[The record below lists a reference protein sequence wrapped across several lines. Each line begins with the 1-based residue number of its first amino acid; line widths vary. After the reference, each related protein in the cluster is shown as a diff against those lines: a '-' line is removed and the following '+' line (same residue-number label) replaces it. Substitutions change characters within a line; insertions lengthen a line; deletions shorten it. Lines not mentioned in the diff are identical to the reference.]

1 MLIVDGSNGLVI
13 VNPTAAR
20 LAGYGRRLKD
30 MAKEVRALARLRDVP
45 ANTRDGQR
53 VTLQLNLELPRE
65 MEQAAEAGAEGIG
78 LLRTEFLYM
87 NRPDLPDE
95 EEQYRTLAD
104 IVRAMGGRPV
114 TVRTLD
120 VGGEK
125 LATSL
130 GEQIGESVNPALG
143 LRAIRLSL
151 REPQLLRPQL
161 AAMLRAGV
169 HGERESTAELQS
181 LLRTSYAVFCL

>member
-1 MLIVDGSNGLVI
+1 MRISDWSS
-13 VNPTAAR
+13 
-20 LAGYGRRLKD
+20 
-30 MAKEVRALARLRDVP
+30 DVCSSDL
-45 ANTRDGQR
+45 DGQR

-114 TVRTLD
+114 TVRKLD

-125 LATSL
+125 PATSL
-130 GEQIGESVNPALG
+130 DEQLGESVTTAIG
-143 LRAIRLSL
+143 LRAIPLSL
-151 REPQLLRPQL
+151 REQQLLLPQL
-161 AAMLRAGV
+161 AATLRSAQQGP
-169 HGERESTAELQS
+169 LPI
-181 LLRTSYAVFCL
+181 LRPTHPT

>member
-1 MLIVDGSNGLVI
+1 MARSLGLPAVVGVPGLLPTVRSGDMLIVDGSNGLVI

-65 MEQAAEAGAEGIG
+65 LEQAAEAGAEGIG

-87 NRPDLPDE
+87 NRDRKSVVEGKSGLGRVE
-95 EEQYRTLAD
+95 
-104 IVRAMGGRPV
+104 IVGR
-114 TVRTLD
+114 R
-120 VGGEK
+120 
-125 LATSL
+125 
-130 GEQIGESVNPALG
+130 
-143 LRAIRLSL
+143 
-151 REPQLLRPQL
+151 
-161 AAMLRAGV
+161 
-169 HGERESTAELQS
+169 
-181 LLRTSYAVFCL
+181 

>member
-78 LLRTEFLYM
+78 LLRTEFLSM
-87 NRPDLPDE
+87 NRPDLPDQ
-95 EEQYRTLAD
+95 EEQSRTLAD
-104 IVRAMGGRPV
+104 IGSAYGGRPV
-114 TVRTLD
+114 TVRPARVD
-120 VGGEK
+120 VG
-125 LATSL
+125 
-130 GEQIGESVNPALG
+130 ESP
-143 LRAIRLSL
+143 
-151 REPQLLRPQL
+151 
-161 AAMLRAGV
+161 
-169 HGERESTAELQS
+169 
-181 LLRTSYAVFCL
+181 

>member
-1 MLIVDGSNGLVI
+1 
-13 VNPTAAR
+13 
-20 LAGYGRRLKD
+20 

-87 NRPDLPDE
+87 NRPDLPDV
-95 EEQYRTLAD
+95 EEQYRPLAD
-104 IVRAMGGRPV
+104 NVRAMGGRPV
-114 TVRTLD
+114 TVRPRD

-125 LATSL
+125 PATPLDRKSL
-130 GEQIGESVNPALG
+130 E
-143 LRAIRLSL
+143 
-151 REPQLLRPQL
+151 
-161 AAMLRAGV
+161 
-169 HGERESTAELQS
+169 
-181 LLRTSYAVFCL
+181 